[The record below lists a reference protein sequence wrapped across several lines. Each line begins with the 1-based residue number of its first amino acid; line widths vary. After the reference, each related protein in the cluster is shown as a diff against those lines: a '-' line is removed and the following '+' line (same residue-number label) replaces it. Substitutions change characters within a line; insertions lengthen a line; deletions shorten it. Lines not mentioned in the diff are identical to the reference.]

1 MLNSRFFVFVAAVAS
16 AAKFRDST
24 SDASP
29 NAIELMHV
37 PTHQT
42 AHSGWSGG
50 TTCK

>member
-37 PTHQT
+37 PTH
-42 AHSGWSGG
+42 SGWSGG